1 MGVGFRNYY
10 SYSVYKVINEIKKNK
25 LDQWRGK

>member
-1 MGVGFRNYY
+1 MGVGFMNYY